1 MKYTVDGRK
10 VTARKA
16 RRIEKKNQKIFDE
29 VMNGGDFSK
38 LLNIEFLFGEEVEN
52 ACRAAKEH

>member
-16 RRIEKKNQKIFDE
+16 RRIEKKNQKIFAE

-38 LLNIEFLFGEEVEN
+38 HYDML
-52 ACRAAKEH
+52 

>member
-10 VTARKA
+10 VTAKKA

-52 ACRAAKEH
+52 ACKVNKGH